1 MTKRE
6 RFNATYKGT
15 IVNVKF
21 SDTAEKGYSYKCHLD
36 DIPDLKCGDLVLVPV
51 GNNFKVAKV
60 IAIGDEAII
69 QDNLDVEYKW
79 VIWKVNLTHYKKLVL
94 DEKTT
99 WENFPDED
107 I

>member
-6 RFNATYKGT
+6 RFNAAFKGT

-21 SDTAEKGYSYKCHLD
+21 SDTAEKGYSYKCHLYD
-36 DIPDLKCGDLVLVPV
+36 MPNLKCGDLVLVPV
-51 GNNFKVAKV
+51 KFSFKVAKV
-60 IAIGDEAII
+60 TSINNESII